1 MTDQEALDIVQAL
14 VEGVDPFTN
23 EPLAVES
30 VCVNPAVNTALNAA
44 SQALESKIKAAARR
58 ASLPSKAGAPWDET
72 EAQLVL
78 QAYEAGDSIKEIA
91 ARQQR
96 TQGAIRSRLVK
107 LGVLELA

>member
-1 MTDQEALDIVQAL
+1 MTDQEALDIMQAL
-14 VEGVDPFTN
+14 VEGVNPFTN

-30 VCVNPAVNTALNAA
+30 VCVNPAVNTALNSA
-44 SQALESKIKAAARR
+44 SQALESKIKAAARC